1 MRRILA
7 IEDEPDLLELV
18 RFNLETKG
26 YQVEGVDNAN
36 DALILLEDAHFDLIL
51 LDLMLPGLQGDQ
63 FLKLMRNMD
72 RVGDTPVMIMSAKNA
87 ETDIV
92 TGLDAGADDY
102 LTKPFSI
109 QVLLAKVKA
118 LLRRTKDATRSVASH
133 AGIEINTETHRVLVE
148 GNEVQLASKEFDLL
162 LLFIKNPEKV
172 FTRNQLLNTVWGYES
187 DVFTRT
193 VDAHISSLRKKLG
206 DRGQLLRSVPKIG
219 YRMETP

>member
-1 MRRILA
+1 MRRILV
-7 IEDEPDLLELV
+7 IEDEPDLLDLI

-26 YQVEGVDNAN
+26 YVVEGVDNAN
-36 DALILLEDAHFDLIL
+36 DAIILLEDVHFDLIL

-63 FLKLMRNMD
+63 FLRLLRNMD
-72 RVGDTPVMIMSAKNA
+72 RVADTPVMIVSAKNS

-92 TGLDAGADDY
+92 AGLDAGADDY

-118 LLRRTKDATRSVASH
+118 LLRRTRGVSRSVATH
-133 AGIEINTETHRVLVE
+133 AGIEINTETHRAAVDGTE
-148 GNEVQLASKEFDLL
+148 IQLASKEFDLL
-162 LLFIKNPEKV
+162 LLFLKNPGKV
-172 FTRNQLLNTVWGYES
+172 FTRNQLLNTIWGYEA

-193 VDAHISSLRKKLG
+193 VDAHISALRKKLG
-206 DRGQLLRSVPKIG
+206 EKGHLIRSVPKIG